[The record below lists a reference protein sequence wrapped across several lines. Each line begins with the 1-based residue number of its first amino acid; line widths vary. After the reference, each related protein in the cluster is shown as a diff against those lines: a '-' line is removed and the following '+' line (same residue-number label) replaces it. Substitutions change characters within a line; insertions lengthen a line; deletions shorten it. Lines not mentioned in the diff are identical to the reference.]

1 MKNIPSLG
9 LLNSYDGHRNS
20 RTMIKE
26 VNFWSDSYVISG
38 SDCGHIFIWNKF
50 NGNIVRIIPADEH
63 VVNCVQPH
71 PLNYPILASSGI
83 D

>member
-1 MKNIPSLG
+1 MIFFKLIIT
-9 LLNSYDGHRNS
+9 LNEFLYHR
-20 RTMIKE
+20 
-26 VNFWSDSYVISG
+26 
-38 SDCGHIFIWNKF
+38 HIFIWNKF
-50 NGNIVRIIPADEH
+50 NGNIIRIIPADEH